1 MPIWWWRPSTTRSA
15 PSAEYVPGEYP
26 PEVVE
31 DLERMVAGGLDRWG
45 LSPETAVS
53 VLNLSENAT
62 FALSDPHNGRELVV
76 RVHRVGYSSPEEI
89 RSELA
94 WIEALGREGVV
105 ETATPVA
112 GVDGERLQ
120 TIRCTGS
127 IGWERLPPACTDTHG
142 TGACR
147 PISGASDG
155 TWRPWWAPA
164 PSGVPGVQRSD

>member
-1 MPIWWWRPSTTRSA
+1 
-15 PSAEYVPGEYP
+15 
-26 PEVVE
+26 
-31 DLERMVAGGLDRWG
+31 MVAGGLDRWG

-62 FALSDPHNGRELVV
+62 FALSDPQNGRELVL

-105 ETATPVA
+105 ETATPRGGGA
-112 GVDGERLQ
+112 MASACRRSRPLRARPRAMRWRSCACPDARRIPRA
-120 TIRCTGS
+120 IRCTGS
-127 IGWERLPPACTDTHG
+127 IGWESLPPACTDTRR

-147 PISGASDG
+147 SNSGASDG
-155 TWRPWWAPA
+155 TWMPWWAPT